1 MAILAH
7 QMLLLSAIICFYCCQ
22 LAPRIWTTHCHFWI
36 FTFSAECNK
45 DLLAV
50 FFINTQYQSQSLVV
64 HFRSREISHICT
76 WCWHFKIL
84 PCTSSSSA
92 RWWDLGGNS
101 EARCV
106 WWENDRPSPAPV
118 RPGLRTRRLG
128 VDCEVHTGTG
138 VVDCSTSNE
147 KPRTESS
154 LATWA
159 RSVCYN
165 RPWVGR
171 DSHICPKLGSQT
183 LDIATPKHISVWI
196 CLFCPTRVTPSSILP
211 LRAWIYALPSNC
223 RVLKQKEICLKLLS
237 AFKHWDL
244 WFLELNWIESWF
256 LSFAWA
262 SPCLLVS
269 SPGRKL

>member
-128 VDCEVHTGTG
+128 VDWGGTYG
-138 VVDCSTSNE
+138 DRRRRLQHKQRE
-147 KPRTESS
+147 
-154 LATWA
+154 ATNGIV
-159 RSVCYN
+159 S
-165 RPWVGR
+165 R
-171 DSHICPKLGSQT
+171 DLS
-183 LDIATPKHISVWI
+183 
-196 CLFCPTRVTPSSILP
+196 P
-211 LRAWIYALPSNC
+211 L
-223 RVLKQKEICLKLLS
+223 
-237 AFKHWDL
+237 
-244 WFLELNWIESWF
+244 
-256 LSFAWA
+256 
-262 SPCLLVS
+262 CLLQ
-269 SPGRKL
+269 PPLGREGFSYMS